1 MGIGGILAKLRM
13 EIGALS
19 DGQVV
24 ARTFPLQ
31 DHVTAQV
38 ITQLQALALDLRTKA
53 QALLP

>member
-1 MGIGGILAKLRM
+1 MAKLRM